1 MATNANLPSNWDQY
15 FDPSAFNAPAG
26 AGQPK
31 SSGSSL
37 GGSLLD
43 WSPGNIFG
51 NISAIFGGGDPSFKP
66 YIDANGNYV
75 FGPPNKVNPVP
86 VTQVP
91 GAKLKP
97 NKTYTDMANNIS
109 ALSTLFPQFASIIA
123 GQAIPQA
130 QAQLSGAQAT
140 APGYEALARQ
150 NELAQGSTDAAAL
163 EQANSTLLPAALE
176 GQKTLDPE
184 YYATRALTAQKL
196 AEQLNGIGPTV
207 SREIG
212 QGLAQTDSQ
221 HGVASAP
228 SQLNTVSN
236 AMQYGKAGQ
245 DALTSAIQ
253 AATTAMPALRSGQD
267 AFSMTTGRSSS
278 ANPTTGTAGL
288 ASSASLGSGMGNNL
302 ASAQQANNLNAT
314 NTALNSKDWADYL
327 GQVTSSIGNLTSSAG
342 GIAGMACWI
351 ARRVY
356 GVNNPR
362 WTLFRNY
369 LLNEAPDWFR
379 EFYLRN
385 GERIASMMSD
395 ADCALVQPLMDNLIG
410 DK

>member
-15 FDPSAFNAPAG
+15 FDPSAFNVPAG

-31 SSGSSL
+31 GKGSSL

-51 NISAIFGGGDPSFKP
+51 NLDALFGGGSPSFKP

-75 FGPPNKVNPVP
+75 SGPPSKVNPVP
-86 VTQVP
+86 VTNVP

-130 QAQLSGAQAT
+130 QAALSGAQAT
-140 APGYEALARQ
+140 APGYEALAKQ

-163 EQANSTLLPAALE
+163 EQANKTLLPAALE

-212 QGLAQTDSQ
+212 QGIAQTDSQ
-221 HGVASAP
+221 HGILNAP

-278 ANPTTGTAGL
+278 ANPTTGASGL

-302 ASAQQANNLNAT
+302 ASAQQANNLNSL
-314 NTALNSKDWADYL
+314 NKQLNSKDWADYL

-356 GVNNPR
+356 GANNPR
-362 WTLFRNY
+362 WMLFRNY
-369 LLNEAPDWFR
+369 LLNEAPDGFR

>member
-1 MATNANLPSNWDQY
+1 MATNALPSNWDQY
-15 FDPSAFNAPAG
+15 FDPSAFNVPAG

-31 SSGSSL
+31 SSG
-37 GGSLLD
+37 GGIGQTLLD
-43 WSPGNIFG
+43 LSPGNLFG
-51 NISAIFGGGDPSFKP
+51 LGDLFGGSPSFKP

-75 FGPPNKVNPVP
+75 FGSPSKVNPVP
-86 VTQVP
+86 VTNVP

-109 ALSTLFPQFASIIA
+109 ALTTLFPQFASIIA

-163 EQANSTLLPAALE
+163 TQANSTLLPAALQ
-176 GQKTLDPE
+176 GQETLDPE
-184 YYATRALTAQKL
+184 YYATRTLTAQKL

-212 QGLAQTDSQ
+212 QGLSQ
-221 HGVASAP
+221 ENAKAGTLNSP
-228 SQLNTVSN
+228 SQLGTVSN
-236 AMQYGKAGQ
+236 ALQYGKAGQ
-245 DALTSAIQ
+245 DALTTAIQ
-253 AATTAMPALRSGQD
+253 AATTAMPALKSGQD

-288 ASSASLGSGMGNNL
+288 TNASALGTSMGGNL

-342 GIAGMACWI
+342 GIAGI
-351 ARRVY
+351 
-356 GVNNPR
+356 
-362 WTLFRNY
+362 
-369 LLNEAPDWFR
+369 
-379 EFYLRN
+379 
-385 GERIASMMSD
+385 
-395 ADCALVQPLMDNLIG
+395 
-410 DK
+410 